1 MKKKWFGNLEQLIER
16 CQSVLTKFFPQPGT
30 SRKESN
36 LTQTFN
42 TVQPLCKY
50 NLVKQLERSVC
61 VCVDNLLL
69 FFIFEIK
76 YLNHLFL
83 LKKIYLVAT
92 RTLILT
98 TFQLIFSPSLY

>member
-1 MKKKWFGNLEQLIER
+1 M
-16 CQSVLTKFFPQPGT
+16 
-30 SRKESN
+30 
-36 LTQTFN
+36 TQTFN

-61 VCVDNLLL
+61 VCIDNLLL

-83 LKKIYLVAT
+83 LKKNLFGCYKNPYINHFSTNIFTVFILNLVSD
-92 RTLILT
+92 IG
-98 TFQLIFSPSLY
+98 PP